1 MVLFCW
7 SAFLLVLVPFSAG
20 MVLSGKGA
28 FLLGWCLQP
37 VCTPFLPAAPG
48 LWFPFKILCQKM
60 NRKERAGKPFPTFMK
75 EKKTTQIPNRFYDT
89 LHTCFLPCYCFFLL
103 LYLPFFLFK
112 PGQTHFILG
121 VQKGVGRNKTSLK
134 FGV

>member
-112 PGQTHFILG
+112 PL
-121 VQKGVGRNKTSLK
+121 QKEKGCTLDEGTIPHR
-134 FGV
+134 